1 MSIKQAIQVI
11 EKNSKYTFFYKAADL
26 SNAKIRDIH
35 CEGSIEEVLNVLFK
49 DSGISYVIKDN
60 EVILKSSPV
69 VVATPQQ
76 SNKIVV
82 KGNIRDTLG
91 ESVIGATIMEKNN
104 AQNGSIS
111 DINGDFS
118 LSVSPGAVIVI
129 SYIGYVTQELKAIAG
144 APLKVVLK
152 DDSRTLD
159 EVVVVG
165 FGSQKKANLTGAVS
179 SIKMDEI
186 IGDRPIMTAS
196 DALQGTVPGLLVS
209 NSGNAPGSGKSFQL
223 RGAYSVGIKN
233 SDGSYGAN
241 VAPLI
246 LIDNVEG
253 VSIC

>member
-1 MSIKQAIQVI
+1 MRLCFSVCNRRFLTGVIMFMLLYPMSVFAVQGQIAVQGKAMSIKQAIQVI

-60 EVILKSSPV
+60 EVILKSTPV

-129 SYIGYVTQELKAIAG
+129 SYIGYV
-144 APLKVVLK
+144 
-152 DDSRTLD
+152 R
-159 EVVVVG
+159 
-165 FGSQKKANLTGAVS
+165 
-179 SIKMDEI
+179 
-186 IGDRPIMTAS
+186 
-196 DALQGTVPGLLVS
+196 
-209 NSGNAPGSGKSFQL
+209 
-223 RGAYSVGIKN
+223 KN
-233 SDGSYGAN
+233 
-241 VAPLI
+241 
-246 LIDNVEG
+246 
-253 VSIC
+253 